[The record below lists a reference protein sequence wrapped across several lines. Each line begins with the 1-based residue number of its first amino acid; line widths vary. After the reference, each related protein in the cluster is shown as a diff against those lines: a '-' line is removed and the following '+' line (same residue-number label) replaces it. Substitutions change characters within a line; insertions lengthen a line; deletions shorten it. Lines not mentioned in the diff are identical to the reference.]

1 MAGYYD
7 PKKDYSKAIE
17 DAKRNGASASE
28 IKRLHTERQNK
39 INDPH
44 GKYGGKEPNMW
55 GSNKTYSQ
63 AIRDNDRDTISK
75 ATSLGN
81 GRGSSKS
88 ASNGSRN
95 TGGNVRTSSNGRG
108 SRRSASNGNRNTGGN
123 VSTPSNSRGSSSS
136 SSNGNRVTN
145 LPGNAQPAQATPT
158 PLAPAQLPSLNRYG
172 YRDMDYTT
180 AIQNATSA
188 AERAQLM
195 QERANKIKYQYG
207 GVEPNMIGSNQKFS
221 ETQAGRTNNTAF
233 DNNFAQNTFSAGV
246 NYADE
251 AAKHAAQGDWG
262 AVEQDLIQRQAE
274 IDAQGGNNRG
284 LTNQQ
289 LLQQLQQQY
298 GATYAQ
304 LSQRDQDR
312 MTLISGGKL
321 PYTAYNGVQGYLE
334 RGSGWQPDI
343 DYLDLAQQYAKMGD
357 LDGAYE
363 ALMRRGFKMY
373 DTGSNGN
380 GISQDQAYAMIDSL
394 WRTSPTA
401 QQTYQAEMDQNA
413 RWIAESGA
421 KPNPKNAY
429 KTKKV
434 MGANNTAYWITYDGN
449 GNPVIADHVSRKVG
463 YENKHTS
470 YTPDQIDY
478 LAKYY
483 SGQAGDYSQAYA
495 PAHNIYVTQTGNGRL
510 IDNYGNYASGESPVS
525 TNVKGYTGSLYS
537 DGANTNQDAAYL
549 QSIQQRIDAGE
560 QFGALGPSTGVNG
573 TVPIVQTA
581 PTPTPTPTPTP
592 MPMPSTGVNGTVPI
606 VQTTPMPGNSVIS
619 GSGSVGGGISGSGNL
634 DLSPGTADVYTP
646 GNMGDYLNQWYQN
659 AQQQQQNTIDFGT
672 NQAILELLRN
682 KQDAEAQYQEQRN
695 QIAIDEAKA
704 KDNQAL
710 YAESRGDKGG
720 IGAAQYDA
728 IMNTA
733 AQNRLA
739 VNSAQTKLATDT
751 SRQIADLRAQGEYEK
766 ADALL
771 TLSQQYLSQLMSLE
785 QWAAEYNLSV
795 AQFNASLKQWQ
806 AEYDLKVADLLGSYN
821 GQKTMSAK
829 QFEFTQQQYQDSLK
843 ADQEKRLAS
852 AGEILLAAGIM
863 PSASQLAAMGMTET
877 EAQGY
882 ITAQK
887 VAAAAT
893 KGKSG
898 SRSTGS
904 GGGTMTS
911 MDYDGLFKAARDS
924 GNPQSFIA
932 NNYKKYGFKSRT
944 GLYNEY
950 KTAVETPVKNSMEMQ
965 ADHYRAFT
973 QSIAAQLSGGQ
984 VNAALG
990 NINSRW
996 SELSAAQKQGI
1007 QDLLLKYGVQYNP
1020 GD

>member
-17 DAKRNGASASE
+17 DAKAAGKDTS
-28 IKRLHTERQNK
+28 RLEAERQNK
-39 INDPH
+39 IND
-44 GKYGGKEPNMW
+44 KYGGKEPTMY

-63 AIRDNDRDTISK
+63 ASRGNDRDTISN
-75 ATSLGN
+75 AISI
-81 GRGSSKS
+81 
-88 ASNGSRN
+88 SNG
-95 TGGNVRTSSNGRG
+95 
-108 SRRSASNGNRNTGGN
+108 
-123 VSTPSNSRGSSSS
+123 RGSSSS
-136 SSNGNRVTN
+136 SSNGNRNTGRKPPSGRRAWRAEGQYDSSSSSSSGNRVTN
-145 LPGNAQPAQATPT
+145 RPGNAQPAQATPT
-158 PLAPAQLPSLNRYG
+158 PLAPAQLPALNQYG

-180 AIQNATSA
+180 AIQNAKSA

-207 GVEPNMIGSNQKFS
+207 GVEPNMTGSNQKFS
-221 ETQAGRTNNTAF
+221 ETQAGRTNNTSF

-262 AVEQDLIQRQAE
+262 AVEQDLIQRQAK

-312 MTLISGGKL
+312 MTLVSGGKL

-483 SGQAGDYSQAYA
+483 SGQAGDYSQAYIG
-495 PAHNIYVTQTGNGRL
+495 AHNIYVTQTGNGRL

-525 TNVKGYTGSLYS
+525 TNAKGYTGSLYS
-537 DGANTNQDAAYL
+537 DGANTNQDRAAL
-549 QSIQQRIDAGE
+549 MSVQQRIDAGE

-573 TVPIVQTA
+573 TVPIVQT
-581 PTPTPTPTPTP
+581 
-592 MPMPSTGVNGTVPI
+592 
-606 VQTTPMPGNSVIS
+606 TPMPGNSVIG
-619 GSGSVGGGISGSGNL
+619 GSGAVGGGIGGGSVSGNYA
-634 DLSPGTADVYTP
+634 PGTSDVYTP

-720 IGAAQYDA
+720 IGDAQYDA

-821 GQKTMSAK
+821 GMPTMSAK

-843 ADQEKRLAS
+843 ADQEKKLAS

-863 PSASQLAAMGMTET
+863 PSASQLAAMGMTTT
-877 EAQGY
+877 EAQSY

-932 NNYKKYGFKSRT
+932 NNYKKYGFKSKT

-950 KTAVETPVKNSMEMQ
+950 KTAVETPVKSNMEMQ

-996 SELSAAQKQGI
+996 SELSAAQKKGI
-1007 QDLLLKYGVQYNP
+1007 QDLLLKYGIQYNP

>member
-7 PKKDYSKAIE
+7 PSKDYSKAIE
-17 DAKRNGASASE
+17 EAKASGKDTSQLEA
-28 IKRLHTERQNK
+28 ERQNK
-39 INDPH
+39 IKD
-44 GKYGGKEPNMW
+44 KYGGKEPTMY

-63 AIRDNDRDTISK
+63 ASRDNDRDTISN
-75 ATSLGN
+75 AISISN
-81 GRGSSKS
+81 GRGSSS
-88 ASNGSRN
+88 
-95 TGGNVRTSSNGRG
+95 
-108 SRRSASNGNRNTGGN
+108 SASNGNRNTGG
-123 VSTPSNSRGSSSS
+123 SSSS
-136 SSNGNRVTN
+136 TSGNRVTN
-145 LPGNAQPAQATPT
+145 LPGNAQPAQAAQT
-158 PLAPAQLPSLNRYG
+158 PLAPAQLPALNQYG

-188 AERAQLM
+188 AERAQLL
-195 QERANKIKYQYG
+195 QERANKIQYQYG

-221 ETQAGRTNNTAF
+221 KTLAG
-233 DNNFAQNTFSAGV
+233 S
-246 NYADE
+246 
-251 AAKHAAQGDWG
+251 
-262 AVEQDLIQRQAE
+262 
-274 IDAQGGNNRG
+274 
-284 LTNQQ
+284 
-289 LLQQLQQQY
+289 
-298 GATYAQ
+298 
-304 LSQRDQDR
+304 S
-312 MTLISGGKL
+312 
-321 PYTAYNGVQGYLE
+321 
-334 RGSGWQPDI
+334 
-343 DYLDLAQQYAKMGD
+343 
-357 LDGAYE
+357 
-363 ALMRRGFKMY
+363 
-373 DTGSNGN
+373 
-380 GISQDQAYAMIDSL
+380 
-394 WRTSPTA
+394 
-401 QQTYQAEMDQNA
+401 
-413 RWIAESGA
+413 
-421 KPNPKNAY
+421 
-429 KTKKV
+429 
-434 MGANNTAYWITYDGN
+434 
-449 GNPVIADHVSRKVG
+449 
-463 YENKHTS
+463 
-470 YTPDQIDY
+470 
-478 LAKYY
+478 
-483 SGQAGDYSQAYA
+483 SGQASGLGAVGSTKELVKG
-495 PAHNIYVTQTGNGRL
+495 PGYVTG
-510 IDNYGNYASGESPVS
+510 
-525 TNVKGYTGSLYS
+525 GYT
-537 DGANTNQDAAYL
+537 
-549 QSIQQRIDAGE
+549 I
-560 QFGALGPSTGVNG
+560 GVNG
-573 TVPIVQTA
+573 SPILNDNPYWKGTTGTKADMSRRPDLAGGYATSNGYTVFYDEDGYAYKASKGVADFLPNKDLNATNGTYNKTGAWTDNEILTPEQVALIQSYRDAANAGTMTWAEANAAANAIRSGYGYTIDNQGNVYNSGVISAVNDRRQKYGLPVTQEDGATA
-581 PTPTPTPTPTP
+581 YYRYLMGTDTSPLAQATGQVKTYQQFATENGYDANVPTAARNFDYSAP
-592 MPMPSTGVNGTVPI
+592 TGVNGTVPI
-606 VQTTPMPGNSVIS
+606 VQTTPMPGNSVIG
-619 GSGSVGGGISGSGNL
+619 GSGAVGGGISGSGNL

-646 GNMGDYLNQWYQN
+646 GNMGSYLEQWYQN
-659 AQQQQQNTIDFGT
+659 AQQQQQNTVDFGT

-843 ADQEKRLAS
+843 ADQEKKLAS

-877 EAQGY
+877 DAQSY

-887 VAAAAT
+887 VAAATT

-898 SRSTGS
+898 KGNGG
-904 GGGTMTS
+904 GGGTVTS

-932 NNYKKYGFKSRT
+932 NNYKKYGFKSQT

-950 KTAVETPVKNSMEMQ
+950 KAAMETPVKSNMEMQ

-996 SELSAAQKQGI
+996 SKLSAAQKRGI
-1007 QDLLLKYGVQYNP
+1007 QDLLLKYGIQYNP

>member
-7 PKKDYSKAIE
+7 PSKDYSKAIE
-17 DAKRNGASASE
+17 EAKASGKDTSQLEA
-28 IKRLHTERQNK
+28 ERQNK
-39 INDPH
+39 IDD
-44 GKYGGKEPNMW
+44 KYGGKEPNMW
-55 GSNKTYSQ
+55 GSDKTYSQ
-63 AIRDNDRDTISK
+63 SSRDNDRDTIDNAISI
-75 ATSLGN
+75 SN
-81 GRGSSKS
+81 GRGSSS
-88 ASNGSRN
+88 
-95 TGGNVRTSSNGRG
+95 
-108 SRRSASNGNRNTGGN
+108 SASNGNRNTGG
-123 VSTPSNSRGSSSS
+123 SSSS
-136 SSNGNRVTN
+136 TSGNRVTN
-145 LPGNAQPAQATPT
+145 LPGNAQPAQAAQT
-158 PLAPAQLPSLNRYG
+158 PLAPAQLPALNQYG

-188 AERAQLM
+188 AERAQLL
-195 QERANKIKYQYG
+195 QERANKIQYQYG

-221 ETQAGRTNNTAF
+221 KTLAG
-233 DNNFAQNTFSAGV
+233 S
-246 NYADE
+246 
-251 AAKHAAQGDWG
+251 
-262 AVEQDLIQRQAE
+262 
-274 IDAQGGNNRG
+274 
-284 LTNQQ
+284 
-289 LLQQLQQQY
+289 
-298 GATYAQ
+298 
-304 LSQRDQDR
+304 S
-312 MTLISGGKL
+312 
-321 PYTAYNGVQGYLE
+321 
-334 RGSGWQPDI
+334 
-343 DYLDLAQQYAKMGD
+343 
-357 LDGAYE
+357 
-363 ALMRRGFKMY
+363 
-373 DTGSNGN
+373 
-380 GISQDQAYAMIDSL
+380 
-394 WRTSPTA
+394 
-401 QQTYQAEMDQNA
+401 
-413 RWIAESGA
+413 
-421 KPNPKNAY
+421 
-429 KTKKV
+429 
-434 MGANNTAYWITYDGN
+434 
-449 GNPVIADHVSRKVG
+449 
-463 YENKHTS
+463 
-470 YTPDQIDY
+470 
-478 LAKYY
+478 
-483 SGQAGDYSQAYA
+483 SGQASGLGAVGSTKELVKG
-495 PAHNIYVTQTGNGRL
+495 PGYVTG
-510 IDNYGNYASGESPVS
+510 
-525 TNVKGYTGSLYS
+525 GYT
-537 DGANTNQDAAYL
+537 
-549 QSIQQRIDAGE
+549 I
-560 QFGALGPSTGVNG
+560 GVNG
-573 TVPIVQTA
+573 SPILNDNPYWKGTTGTKADMSRRPDLAGGYATSNGYTVFYDEDGYAYKASKGVADFLPIKDLNASNGTYNKTGAWTDNEILTPEQVALIQSYRDAANAGTMTWAEANAAANAIRSGYGYTIDNQGNVYNSGVISAVNDRRQKYGLPVTQEDGATA
-581 PTPTPTPTPTP
+581 YYRYLMGADTSPLAQATGQVKTYQQFATENGYDANVPTTARNFDYSAP
-592 MPMPSTGVNGTVPI
+592 TGVNGTVPI
-606 VQTTPMPGNSVIS
+606 VQTTPMPGNSVIG
-619 GSGSVGGGISGSGNL
+619 GSGADGGGISGSGNL

-646 GNMGDYLNQWYQN
+646 GNMGSYLEQWYQN
-659 AQQQQQNTIDFGT
+659 AQQQQQNTVDFGT

-843 ADQEKRLAS
+843 ADQEKKLAS

-877 EAQGY
+877 DAQSY

-887 VAAAAT
+887 VAAAAGKRG
-893 KGKSG
+893 KGN
-898 SRSTGS
+898 
-904 GGGTMTS
+904 GGGGGGGGETVTS

-924 GNPQSFIA
+924 GHPQSFIA
-932 NNYKKYGFKSRT
+932 NNYKKYGFKSQT

-950 KTAVETPVKNSMEMQ
+950 KTAVETPVKNRMEMQ

-973 QSIAAQLSGGQ
+973 QSIAAQLSGGR

-996 SELSAAQKQGI
+996 SELSAAQKRGI
-1007 QDLLLKYGVQYNP
+1007 QDLLLKYGIQYNP

>member
-1 MAGYYD
+1 MAGYYN

-17 DAKRNGASASE
+17 EAKAAGRDTS
-28 IKRLHTERQNK
+28 RLEAERQNK
-39 INDPH
+39 IND
-44 GKYGGKEPNMW
+44 KYGGKEPTMY

-63 AIRDNDRDTISK
+63 ASRDNDRDTISN
-75 ATSLGN
+75 AISIRN
-81 GRGSSKS
+81 SRGPRRP

-95 TGGNVRTSSNGRG
+95 TGGNVRTPSNGRG
-108 SRRSASNGNRNTGGN
+108 SR
-123 VSTPSNSRGSSSS
+123 GSD
-136 SSNGNRVTN
+136 SNGNRVTN

-158 PLAPAQLPSLNRYG
+158 PLAPAQLPALNQYG

-207 GVEPNMIGSNQKFS
+207 GVEPNMTGSNQKFS
-221 ETQAGRTNNTAF
+221 ETQAGRTNNTSF
-233 DNNFAQNTFSAGV
+233 DNNFAQNTFSAGA

-262 AVEQDLIQRQAE
+262 AVEQDLIQRQAK

-483 SGQAGDYSQAYA
+483 SGQAGDYSQAYIG
-495 PAHNIYVTQTGNGRL
+495 AHNIYVTQTGNGRL

-525 TNVKGYTGSLYS
+525 TNAKGYTGSLYS
-537 DGANTNQDAAYL
+537 DGANTNQDRAAL
-549 QSIQQRIDAGE
+549 MSVQQRIDAGE

-573 TVPIVQTA
+573 TVPIVQT
-581 PTPTPTPTPTP
+581 
-592 MPMPSTGVNGTVPI
+592 
-606 VQTTPMPGNSVIS
+606 TPMPGNSVIG
-619 GSGSVGGGISGSGNL
+619 GSGSAGGGIG
-634 DLSPGTADVYTP
+634 
-646 GNMGDYLNQWYQN
+646 
-659 AQQQQQNTIDFGT
+659 
-672 NQAILELLRN
+672 
-682 KQDAEAQYQEQRN
+682 
-695 QIAIDEAKA
+695 
-704 KDNQAL
+704 
-710 YAESRGDKGG
+710 GG
-720 IGAAQYDA
+720 IGGTGTGETGNTGNTGNTGYEYTGTDLTDYLKELYAKNLEAELANLKSTYDTNVADLEAQQKDIKQQFEAARNQTAAQYDLGRMRFNEYALANGLNTGTAGQGVLAQSAAYQGNLADIGSQEASAMSDNSLQLTNLEAQYNAA
-728 IMNTA
+728 INEAKATGDFQLAQALYDELVRQENVAIQQQLA
-733 AQNRLA
+733 AQ
-739 VNSAQTKLATDT
+739 
-751 SRQIADLRAQGEYEK
+751 
-766 ADALL
+766 
-771 TLSQQYLSQLMSLE
+771 E
-785 QWAAEYNLSV
+785 QANWE
-795 AQFNASLKQWQ
+795 
-806 AEYDLKVADLLGSYN
+806 
-821 GQKTMSAK
+821 K
-829 QFEFTQQQYQDSLK
+829 QFEYQQ
-843 ADQEKRLAS
+843 
-852 AGEILLAAGIM
+852 
-863 PSASQLAAMGMTET
+863 QLAAQSQSNWERQFAYQQQLDSQDYAMSQQQLAAQSQQRDYEYAMTLLSSGVMPDLAT
-877 EAQGY
+877 LQSAGISQGEAAFMQQMVLGSMNTTTTNKAASKAGGTHISGAKPVKTNTSRY
-882 ITAQK
+882 NNGSLTTAQVK
-887 VAAAAT
+887 QLQNKLGVTADGKWGRKSSTAA
-893 KGKSG
+893 
-898 SRSTGS
+898 
-904 GGGTMTS
+904 GGLTA
-911 MDYDGLFKAARDS
+911 DEAWA
-924 GNPQSFIA
+924 
-932 NNYKKYGFKSRT
+932 KYGASYDMSFEELKRT
-944 GLYNEY
+944 LTRYLSLGGAQRAQNILD
-950 KTAVETPVKNSMEMQ
+950 AHWDSLTP
-965 ADHYRAFT
+965 
-973 QSIAAQLSGGQ
+973 AQQL
-984 VNAALG
+984 
-990 NINSRW
+990 
-996 SELSAAQKQGI
+996 ELSSLFG
-1007 QDLLLKYGVQYNP
+1007 
-1020 GD
+1020 

>member
-1 MAGYYD
+1 MA
-7 PKKDYSKAIE
+7 KDYKNTNYHQDAI
-17 DAKRNGASASE
+17 DAAARGDWNAVNTALSN
-28 IKRLHTERQNK
+28 RQEK
-39 INDPH
+39 INAQ
-44 GKYGGKEPNMW
+44 GG
-55 GSNKTYSQ
+55 
-63 AIRDNDRDTISK
+63 NDRG
-75 ATSLGN
+75 TSNAQILADLQKQY
-81 GRGSSKS
+81 GSSS
-88 ASNGSRN
+88 SGSV
-95 TGGNVRTSSNGRG
+95 GSS
-108 SRRSASNGNRNTGGN
+108 
-123 VSTPSNSRGSSSS
+123 SRGSSS
-136 SSNGNRVTN
+136 GNRVTN

-158 PLAPAQLPSLNRYG
+158 PVAPAQPPALNQYG
-172 YRDMDYTT
+172 FRDNFDYTQALQDT
-180 AIQNATSA
+180 NLTPEQ
-188 AERAQLM
+188 RAQYI
-195 QERANKIKYQYG
+195 QERQNKIYTNYG
-207 GVEPNMIGSNQKFS
+207 GVEPNMTGSDQKFS
-221 ETQAGRTNNTAF
+221 QT
-233 DNNFAQNTFSAGV
+233 SAG
-246 NYADE
+246 
-251 AAKHAAQGDWG
+251 
-262 AVEQDLIQRQAE
+262 
-274 IDAQGGNNRG
+274 
-284 LTNQQ
+284 
-289 LLQQLQQQY
+289 
-298 GATYAQ
+298 
-304 LSQRDQDR
+304 
-312 MTLISGGKL
+312 
-321 PYTAYNGVQGYLE
+321 
-334 RGSGWQPDI
+334 RGSGVTNTYRGIEYTRAPNTGMYGAPVFDSAVKNYKQGGVTYQTGPM
-343 DYLDLAQQYAKMGD
+343 MGRITD
-357 LDGAYE
+357 PNIIKNGY
-363 ALMRRGFKMY
+363 Y
-373 DTGSNGN
+373 ISNGYTVFVNQDGYATKAVKGVADYTPHQDINAGN
-380 GISQDQAYAMIDSL
+380 GTYNKSGAWTDNEMLTPDEVALIQSYRDAAAAGTMTWAEANQKANAIRSSRGYSIDNKGNVTDYGALTAVNDRRQQMGLDTNAENGSAAYYRYLMNTD
-394 WRTSPTA
+394 TSPAA
-401 QQTYQAEMDQNA
+401 QAAGQVKTYQQFAQEN
-413 RWIAESGA
+413 G
-421 KPNPKNAY
+421 
-429 KTKKV
+429 
-434 MGANNTAYWITYDGN
+434 YD
-449 GNPVIADHVSRKVG
+449 VS
-463 YENKHTS
+463 
-470 YTPDQIDY
+470 
-478 LAKYY
+478 
-483 SGQAGDYSQAYA
+483 A
-495 PAHNIYVTQTGNGRL
+495 P
-510 IDNYGNYASGESPVS
+510 
-525 TNVKGYTGSLYS
+525 
-537 DGANTNQDAAYL
+537 
-549 QSIQQRIDAGE
+549 
-560 QFGALGPSTGVNG
+560 TGVNG
-573 TVPIVQTA
+573 KVPTVQTI
-581 PTPTPTPTPTP
+581 PL
-592 MPMPSTGVNGTVPI
+592 
-606 VQTTPMPGNSVIS
+606 PGNSVIG
-619 GSGSVGGGISGSGNL
+619 GSGLAGGGVSGSGNL
-634 DLSPGTADVYTP
+634 DMSPGTSDVYTP
-646 GNMGDYLNQWYQN
+646 GNMGNYLNQWYQN

-672 NQAILELLRN
+672 NQAILELLRT

-843 ADQEKRLAS
+843 ADQEKKLAS

-863 PSASQLAAMGMTET
+863 PSASQLAAMGMTTT
-877 EAQGY
+877 EAQSY

-898 SRSTGS
+898 KGNGG
-904 GGGTMTS
+904 GGGTVTS

-932 NNYKKYGFKSRT
+932 NNYKKYGFKSQT

-996 SELSAAQKQGI
+996 SELSAAQKRGI
-1007 QDLLLKYGVQYNP
+1007 QDLLLKYGIQYNP

>member
-1 MAGYYD
+1 MAGYYN
-7 PKKDYSKAIE
+7 PKKDYSKAINE
-17 DAKRNGASASE
+17 AKAAGKDTTKLE
-28 IKRLHTERQNK
+28 QERANK
-39 INDPH
+39 IAD
-44 GKYGGKEPNMW
+44 KYGGKEPTMY

-63 AIRDNDRDTISK
+63 ASRDNDRDTIRNAISI
-75 ATSLGN
+75 SN
-81 GRGSSKS
+81 GRGPRRP

-95 TGGNVRTSSNGRG
+95 TGGNVRTPSNGRG
-108 SRRSASNGNRNTGGN
+108 SRRPA
-123 VSTPSNSRGSSSS
+123 
-136 SSNGNRVTN
+136 SNGNRVTN

-158 PLAPAQLPSLNRYG
+158 PLAPAQLPALNQYG

-188 AERAQLM
+188 AEKAQLT

-221 ETQAGRTNNTAF
+221 ETQAGRTNSTSF
-233 DNNFAQNTFSAGV
+233 DNNFTQNTFSAGV

-262 AVEQDLIQRQAE
+262 AVEQDLIQRQAK

-483 SGQAGDYSQAYA
+483 SGQAGDYSQAYIG
-495 PAHNIYVTQTGNGRL
+495 AHNIYVAQTGNGRL

-525 TNVKGYTGSLYS
+525 TNVKGYTGSLYA
-537 DGANTNQDAAYL
+537 DGANTNQDRAAL
-549 QSIQQRIDAGE
+549 MSVQQRIDAGE

-573 TVPIVQTA
+573 TVPIVQT
-581 PTPTPTPTPTP
+581 TP
-592 MPMPSTGVNGTVPI
+592 MPTL
-606 VQTTPMPGNSVIS
+606 TPMPGNSVIG
-619 GSGSVGGGISGSGNL
+619 GSGAVGGGISGSGSGNYA
-634 DLSPGTADVYTP
+634 PGTSDVYTP

-863 PSASQLAAMGMTET
+863 PSASQLAAMGMTTT
-877 EAQGY
+877 EAQSY

-932 NNYKKYGFKSRT
+932 NNYKKYGFKRQT

-950 KTAVETPVKNSMEMQ
+950 KTAVETPVKSNMEMQ
-965 ADHYRAFT
+965 ADHYRAFA

-996 SELSAAQKQGI
+996 SKLSAAQKRGI
-1007 QDLLLKYGVQYNP
+1007 QDLLLKYGIQYNP

>member
-1 MAGYYD
+1 MSSLAD
-7 PKKDYSKAIE
+7 KNLSKSAQDKINNIT
-17 DAKRNGASASE
+17 AKAQSGKISWSEANKQANAVRASE
-28 IKRLHTERQNK
+28 GANYTVSSRGTTSY
-39 INDPH
+39 ND
-44 GKYGGKEPNMW
+44 
-55 GSNKTYSQ
+55 GSSISSYKTG
-63 AIRDNDRDTISK
+63 SK
-75 ATSLGN
+75 VS
-81 GRGSSKS
+81 GRGS
-88 ASNGSRN
+88 AQQTADRYGSI
-95 TGGNVRTSSNGRG
+95 
-108 SRRSASNGNRNTGGN
+108 
-123 VSTPSNSRGSSSS
+123 SSSAGS
-136 SSNGNRVTN
+136 PSSNGNRVTN

-158 PLAPAQLPSLNRYG
+158 PLAPAQLPALNQYG

-188 AERAQLM
+188 AERSQLM

-207 GVEPNMIGSNQKFS
+207 GVEPNMTGSNQKFS
-221 ETQAGRTNNTAF
+221 KTLAG
-233 DNNFAQNTFSAGV
+233 S
-246 NYADE
+246 
-251 AAKHAAQGDWG
+251 
-262 AVEQDLIQRQAE
+262 
-274 IDAQGGNNRG
+274 
-284 LTNQQ
+284 
-289 LLQQLQQQY
+289 
-298 GATYAQ
+298 
-304 LSQRDQDR
+304 S
-312 MTLISGGKL
+312 
-321 PYTAYNGVQGYLE
+321 
-334 RGSGWQPDI
+334 
-343 DYLDLAQQYAKMGD
+343 
-357 LDGAYE
+357 
-363 ALMRRGFKMY
+363 
-373 DTGSNGN
+373 
-380 GISQDQAYAMIDSL
+380 
-394 WRTSPTA
+394 
-401 QQTYQAEMDQNA
+401 
-413 RWIAESGA
+413 
-421 KPNPKNAY
+421 
-429 KTKKV
+429 
-434 MGANNTAYWITYDGN
+434 
-449 GNPVIADHVSRKVG
+449 
-463 YENKHTS
+463 
-470 YTPDQIDY
+470 
-478 LAKYY
+478 
-483 SGQAGDYSQAYA
+483 SGQASGLGAVGSTKELVKG
-495 PAHNIYVTQTGNGRL
+495 PGYVTG
-510 IDNYGNYASGESPVS
+510 
-525 TNVKGYTGSLYS
+525 GYT
-537 DGANTNQDAAYL
+537 
-549 QSIQQRIDAGE
+549 I
-560 QFGALGPSTGVNG
+560 GVNG
-573 TVPIVQTA
+573 SPILNDNPYWKGGVSASKADMSRRPDLAGGYATSNGYTVFYDEDGYAYKASKGVADFLPIKDLNASNGTYNKTGAWTDNEILTPEQVALIQSYRDAANAGTMTWAEANAAANAIRSGYGYTIDNQGNVYNSGVISAVNDRRQKYGLPVTQEDGATA
-581 PTPTPTPTPTP
+581 YYRYLMGTDTSPLAQATGQVKTYQQFATENGYDANVPTAARNFDYSAPA
-592 MPMPSTGVNGTVPI
+592 GVNGTVPI
-606 VQTTPMPGNSVIS
+606 VQTTPMPGNSVIG
-619 GSGSVGGGISGSGNL
+619 GSGAVGGGISGSGNL

-646 GNMGDYLNQWYQN
+646 GNMGSYLEQWYQN
-659 AQQQQQNTIDFGT
+659 AQQQQQNTVDFGT

-829 QFEFTQQQYQDSLK
+829 QFEFTQQQYQDSLR
-843 ADQEKRLAS
+843 ADQEKKLAS

-863 PSASQLAAMGMTET
+863 PSASQLAAMGMTTT
-877 EAQGY
+877 EAQSY

-887 VAAAAT
+887 VAAAAA

-898 SRSTGS
+898 KGN
-904 GGGTMTS
+904 GGGGGGAATS

-932 NNYKKYGFKSRT
+932 NNYKKYGFKSQT

-950 KTAVETPVKNSMEMQ
+950 KTAVKTPVKSNMEMQ
-965 ADHYRAFT
+965 ADHYRAFA
-973 QSIAAQLSGGQ
+973 QSIGAQLSAGQ

-1007 QDLLLKYGVQYNP
+1007 QDLLLKHGIQYNP

>member
-1 MAGYYD
+1 MAGYYN

-17 DAKRNGASASE
+17 EAKAAGKDTS
-28 IKRLHTERQNK
+28 RLEAERQNK
-39 INDPH
+39 IND
-44 GKYGGKEPNMW
+44 KYGGKEPTMY

-63 AIRDNDRDTISK
+63 ASRDNDRDTISN
-75 ATSLGN
+75 AISIRN
-81 GRGSSKS
+81 SRGPRRP

-95 TGGNVRTSSNGRG
+95 TGGNVRTPSNGRG
-108 SRRSASNGNRNTGGN
+108 SR
-123 VSTPSNSRGSSSS
+123 GSD
-136 SSNGNRVTN
+136 SNGNRVTN

-158 PLAPAQLPSLNRYG
+158 PLAPAQLPALNQYG

-188 AERAQLM
+188 AERSQLM

-207 GVEPNMIGSNQKFS
+207 GVEPNMTGSNQKFS
-221 ETQAGRTNNTAF
+221 ETQAGRTNNTSF

-262 AVEQDLIQRQAE
+262 AVEQDLIQRQAK
-274 IDAQGGNNRG
+274 IDAQGGNDRG

-483 SGQAGDYSQAYA
+483 SGQAGDYSQAYIG
-495 PAHNIYVTQTGNGRL
+495 AHNIYVTQTGNGRL

-525 TNVKGYTGSLYS
+525 TNAKGYTGSLYS
-537 DGANTNQDAAYL
+537 DGANTNQDRAAL
-549 QSIQQRIDAGE
+549 MSVQQRIDAGE

-573 TVPIVQTA
+573 TVPIVQT
-581 PTPTPTPTPTP
+581 
-592 MPMPSTGVNGTVPI
+592 M
-606 VQTTPMPGNSVIS
+606 PMPGNSVIG
-619 GSGSVGGGISGSGNL
+619 GSGAVGGGIGGGSVSGNYA
-634 DLSPGTADVYTP
+634 PGTSDVYTP
-646 GNMGDYLNQWYQN
+646 GNMGDYLNQWYQS

-821 GQKTMSAK
+821 GMPTMSAK

-863 PSASQLAAMGMTET
+863 PSASQLAAMGMTTT
-877 EAQGY
+877 EAQSY

-898 SRSTGS
+898 KGNGG
-904 GGGTMTS
+904 GGGTGTVTS

-932 NNYKKYGFKSRT
+932 NNYKKYGFKSQT

-950 KTAVETPVKNSMEMQ
+950 KAAMETPVKSNMEMQ

-996 SELSAAQKQGI
+996 SELSAAQKRGI
-1007 QDLLLKYGVQYNP
+1007 QDLLLKYGIQYNP

>member
-7 PKKDYSKAIE
+7 PNLDYSTELQRTDLSVA
-17 DAKRNGASASE
+17 DRT
-28 IKRLHTERQNK
+28 RLEQERQNK
-39 INDPH
+39 IDD
-44 GKYGGKEPNMW
+44 KYGGNEPNMI
-55 GSNKTYSQ
+55 GSNQKFSDVYTGGSSQ
-63 AIRDNDRDTISK
+63 NSQ
-75 ATSLGN
+75 SSGGN
-81 GRGSSKS
+81 G
-88 ASNGSRN
+88 
-95 TGGNVRTSSNGRG
+95 
-108 SRRSASNGNRNTGGN
+108 
-123 VSTPSNSRGSSSS
+123 GSSSNRN
-136 SSNGNRVTN
+136 NGNSSPSRTPNYSGGTTATN
-145 LPGNAQPAQATPT
+145 PSYA
-158 PLAPAQLPSLNRYG
+158 APQLPALNQYG

-207 GVEPNMIGSNQKFS
+207 GVEPYMTGTTQRFS
-221 ETQAGRTNNTAF
+221 QTQAGRGNTSTF
-233 DNNFAQNTFSAGV
+233 DNNFAQNTFSSSV

-251 AAKHAAQGDWG
+251 AAKHAALGDWG
-262 AVEQDLIQRQAE
+262 AVEQDLIQRQAK

-284 LTNQQ
+284 LTNEQ
-289 LLQQLQQQY
+289 LLKQLQQQY
-298 GATYAQ
+298 GTSYGQ
-304 LSQRDQDR
+304 LSQRDQER
-312 MTLISGGKL
+312 LTLISGGRVPFQTNYASGEL
-321 PYTAYNGVQGYLE
+321 YLGNGWLE
-334 RGSGWQPDI
+334 GVN
-343 DYLDLAQQYAKMGD
+343 YLDEAMRYARDGD
-357 LDGAYE
+357 LDAAYD

-373 DTGSNGN
+373 DTGSQGG
-380 GISQDQAYAMIDSL
+380 GISQDQAYAMIDSI
-394 WRTSPTA
+394 WRSSPQA
-401 QQTYQAEMDQNA
+401 QQMYQREMDQNA
-413 RWIAESGA
+413 TWIAASGA
-421 KPNPKNAY
+421 KQNPNNAY

-434 MGANNTAYWITYDGN
+434 MGANGKAYWITYDGN
-449 GNPVIADHVSRKVG
+449 GIPVVADLVSK
-463 YENKHTS
+463 EQSKINKQPS
-470 YTPDQIDY
+470 YTPEQIEY
-478 LAKYY
+478 LSRYY
-483 SGQAGDYSQAYA
+483 TGQAGNYAQAYA
-495 PAHNIYVTQTGNGRL
+495 PAHNIYVAQTGNGRL
-510 IDNYGNYASGESPVS
+510 IDNYGNYASGDSPVS
-525 TNVKGYTGSLYS
+525 TNVKGYTGRMYA

-560 QFGALGPSTGVNG
+560 QFGALGPSTGTNG
-573 TVPIVQTA
+573 SVPIATTA
-581 PTPTPTPTPTP
+581 PL
-592 MPMPSTGVNGTVPI
+592 
-606 VQTTPMPGNSVIS
+606 PGNSVMS
-619 GSGSVGGGISGSGNL
+619 GIGGIGGVSGGGSINV
-634 DLSPGTADVYTP
+634 SPGASDIYAP
-646 GNMGDYLNQWYQN
+646 GNMGDYLKQWYQS

-672 NQAILELLRN
+672 NQAVLELLRT
-682 KQDAEAQYQEQRN
+682 KQDAEAQFQEQRN

-710 YAESRGDKGG
+710 YAEARGDKGG

-806 AEYDLKVADLLGSYN
+806 AEFDLKVADLLGSYN
-821 GQKTMSAK
+821 GQPTLSAK
-829 QFEFTQQQYQDSLK
+829 QFAFNQQQYQDSLK
-843 ADQEKRLAS
+843 ADQEKKLAS

-863 PSASQLAAMGMTET
+863 PSASQLAAMGMTEI
-877 EAQGY
+877 EAQSY

-887 VAAAAT
+887 VSAAAA

-898 SRSTGS
+898 GGSTGS
-904 GGGTMTS
+904 GGRTMTS

-932 NNYKKYGFKSRT
+932 NNYKKYGFTSQT

-950 KTAVETPVKNSMEMQ
+950 KAAMETPVKSNMEMQ
-965 ADHYRAFT
+965 ADHYRAFA
-973 QSIAAQLSGGQ
+973 QSIGAQLSAGQ

-996 SELSAAQKQGI
+996 SELSATQKQGI
-1007 QDLLLKYGVQYNP
+1007 QDLLLKYGIQYNP